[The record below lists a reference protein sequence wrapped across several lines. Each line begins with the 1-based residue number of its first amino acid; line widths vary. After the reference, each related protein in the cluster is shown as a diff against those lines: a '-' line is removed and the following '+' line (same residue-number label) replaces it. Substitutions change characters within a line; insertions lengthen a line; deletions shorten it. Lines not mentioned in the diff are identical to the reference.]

1 MMNWFRTLLE
11 RLRFSRQRRPV
22 PSVEQTSTDQASHYD
37 ARLATLPKF
46 KGPVYLRDGSEE
58 YAAHA
63 YQYATTSQAEGTMA
77 PSAIVYVAD
86 DDDIALAIRYARE
99 NDLGV
104 AVRSGGHQYI
114 GASSTSGN
122 NIQID
127 LSGREAPDRSTYPYR
142 QWAVDADEGSV
153 SLGAALDVDDVCSIE
168 LAHEFF
174 FPHGECCGVHIGG
187 HSQTGG
193 WSLLT
198 RSFGLMID
206 HLLRFDIILADGT
219 KRTVE
224 RDSQDSIDKD
234 LWFAVLGGSPGNL
247 GVVTRITVKYLK
259 DTDYPK
265 ARGFKMAWFF
275 RQATLQRMVQ
285 IINEINDDP
294 NGDPD
299 FALTV
304 FALGEEYDPAIPS
317 FLPETFD
324 NEMMKKHPNLV
335 GKDKFHWVV
344 PTIVVVGAWTNSRG
358 ADQDDSMVEA
368 VFERFTQVPG
378 MLDLKLLNLVFPGDF
393 MDGKER
399 TPLSK
404 IMKALTFE
412 NPREFNM
419 SCKKLLWFG
428 KNTRTMS
435 QKNELGV
442 TFAEWVSNKVYEV
455 ERLKNEFK
463 FYGMKAA
470 VQVGMIGGPGLANAP
485 IATAMGQRDG
495 NYWLA
500 FDIFY
505 DPGVPGTL
513 EKTTTFTNALA
524 ADVMSNKLNFWD
536 DNRERRVMLGPTLV
550 NDEKPILDDL
560 WALFYDNREVY
571 ERLLRIKQELDPHH
585 VFTANLF
592 GVGATS
598 CQRFAA
604 ALTHGRPYDPLSK
617 EPTPGGSACLP

>member
-1 MMNWFRTLLE
+1 MSWFRTILE
-11 RLRFSRQRRPV
+11 RLRGSAPSRPV
-22 PSVEQTSTDQASHYD
+22 PGGEQSSTIRSSPKDVPFA
-37 ARLATLPKF
+37 ALPKF
-46 KGPVYLRDGSEE
+46 KGPVYVRDGSET
-58 YAAHA
+58 YTAHA

-77 PSAIVYVAD
+77 PAAIVYVEN
-86 DDDIALAIRYARE
+86 DDDIMLAIEYARQ
-99 NDLGV
+99 NNLGV

-114 GASSTSGN
+114 GASSTNGN

-127 LSGREAPDRSTYPYR
+127 LSGRESPNRSTHPYR
-142 QWAVDADEGSV
+142 QWSVDANEGTV
-153 SLGAALDVDDVCSIE
+153 TLGAALDVDDICSIE

-219 KRTVE
+219 KRTVQ
-224 RDSQDSIDKD
+224 RDSEDPTDKD
-234 LWFAVLGGSPGNL
+234 LWFAVLGGSPGNF
-247 GVVTRITVKYLK
+247 GVVTAITVKYLK
-259 DTDYPK
+259 DSDYPK

-275 RQATLQRMVQ
+275 RKATLQQMVQ

-294 NGDPD
+294 SGDPD

-304 FALGEEYDPAIPS
+304 FALGEEYDAAIPS
-317 FLPETFD
+317 ILPETFD
-324 NEMMKKHPNLV
+324 NEMMKKYPHLV

-344 PTIVVVGAWTNSRG
+344 PTIVVVGAWTNSKG
-358 ADQDDSMVEA
+358 PDQDDSKVEA
-368 VFERFTQVPG
+368 VFERFRQVPG

-393 MDGKER
+393 LDGKQR

-442 TFAEWVSNKVYEV
+442 TFAEWVSNKVHEV
-455 ERLKNEFK
+455 ESLKGEFNL
-463 FYGMKAA
+463 YGMKAA
-470 VQVGMIGGPGLANAP
+470 IQVGMIGGPGLANAP

-505 DPGVPGTL
+505 DPAVRGTL

-524 ADVMSNKLNFWD
+524 ADVVSNKLNLWD

-571 ERLLRIKQELDPHH
+571 DRLLRIKQELDPHH

-604 ALTHGRPYDPLSK
+604 TLAHGRP
-617 EPTPGGSACLP
+617 